1 MHLNSLYLVL
11 MITVLGLTNV
21 CKFVINRVEQ
31 LNDWYKNNDEYK
43 TLNKDISARKAS
55 TQLIVRKSLLK
66 LKTHIKQA
74 QEK

>member
-1 MHLNSLYLVL
+1 
-11 MITVLGLTNV
+11 MIDIRTMMST
-21 CKFVINRVEQ
+21 KA
-31 LNDWYKNNDEYK
+31 
-43 TLNKDISARKAS
+43 LNKDISARKAS